1 MYESFIILLAVAA
14 LLTFINIK
22 FLKLPTTI
30 GLMILGICL
39 SVLLLVIR
47 HFDNELF
54 IKLPHILKELDF
66 HDFLMNILLSFLL
79 FAGAVHID
87 IKTLDEVRIPVFVF
101 AVIGTIISTF
111 IIGYLSYLA
120 FGLLG
125 LNIPFLHCMLFGA
138 LISPTDPIAVLAIFK
153 NYRLKKTLSTKIE
166 GESLFNDGIGIV
178 VFVTILQLIMGDEK
192 GFSIQ
197 ETSLLFL
204 REAGGGILFGLLLG
218 FFGLFF
224 LKRLKKD
231 PKTAV
236 IITLVIA
243 TGGYAIANVIEVSG
257 ALAMVAAGLTIG
269 NWVHKYAGID
279 TKTLITIFWEI
290 IDEVFN
296 SMVFVM
302 MGLAILLIDPVA
314 IDFLAAFF
322 AIFIVLI
329 GRFVSVFISRFLVR
343 HNKFSKPWYSLK
355 YTTIMTWSGLRGAL
369 AFALALS
376 ITPDLSGHFI
386 VFLTYSVAAFSI
398 IVQGL
403 TIGKLVKKMKI

>member
-1 MYESFIILLAVAA
+1 MYESFITLLAVAA

-39 SVLLLVIR
+39 SGLLLLIQ
-47 HFDNELF
+47 HFDNDLLTS
-54 IKLPHILKELDF
+54 LPNILNELDF

-87 IKTLDEVRIPVFVF
+87 IKTLDEVRVPVFVF
-101 AVIGTIISTF
+101 AVIGTFIST
-111 IIGYLSYLA
+111 IIVGYLTYFV
-120 FGLLG
+120 FGFLG
-125 LNIPFLHCMLFGA
+125 LNIPLLHCMLFGA

-153 NYRLKKTLSTKIE
+153 NYHLKKTLSVKIE

-178 VFVTILQLIMGDEK
+178 VFVTIIELITGDEK
-192 GFSIQ
+192 GFSIE
-197 ETSLLFL
+197 ETGLLFL
-204 REAGGGILFGLLLG
+204 REAAGGILFGLLLG
-218 FFGLFF
+218 FCGLFF
-224 LKRLKKD
+224 LKKLKED

-243 TGGYAIANVIEVSG
+243 TGGYAIANTIEVSG

-269 NWVHKYAGID
+269 NWVHKYAGIK
-279 TKTLITIFWEI
+279 TKTLIKIFWEI
-290 IDEVFN
+290 IGEVFN

-302 MGLAILLIDPVA
+302 MGLAILLIDPIA
-314 IDFLAAFF
+314 IDYVA
-322 AIFIVLI
+322 AIFTIIIVLI

-355 YTTIMTWSGLRGAL
+355 YNTIMTWSGLRGAL

-376 ITPDLSGHFI
+376 ITPDLNGRFI

-403 TIGKLVKKMKI
+403 TIGKLVKKLKI

>member
-1 MYESFIILLAVAA
+1 MYESFITLLAVAA

-30 GLMILGICL
+30 GLMILGMCL
-39 SVLLLVIR
+39 SCFLLIVR
-47 HFDNELF
+47 HFDYELF
-54 IKLPHILKELDF
+54 VKLPHILDELDF

-87 IKTLDEVRIPVFVF
+87 IKTLDAVRLPVFVF
-101 AVIGTIISTF
+101 AIIGTIISTF
-111 IIGYLSYLA
+111 IIGYLTYFV

-125 LNIPFLHCMLFGA
+125 LNIPLLHCMLFGA

-153 NYRLKKTLSTKIE
+153 NYHFKKTLSVKIE

-178 VFVTILQLIMGDEK
+178 VFVTIIQLIMGDER
-192 GFSIQ
+192 GFSIE
-197 ETSLLFL
+197 ETGLLFL
-204 REAGGGILFGLLLG
+204 REAVGGILFGLLLG
-218 FFGLFF
+218 FCGLFF

-243 TGGYAIANVIEVSG
+243 TGGYAIANTLEVSG

-269 NWVHKYAGID
+269 NWIHKYAGIE
-279 TKTLITIFWEI
+279 TKTLISTFWEI
-290 IDEVFN
+290 IGEIFN

-302 MGLAILLIDPVA
+302 MGLAILLIDPIA
-314 IDFLAAFF
+314 IDFVA
-322 AIFIVLI
+322 AIFTIIIVLI
-329 GRFVSVFISRFLVR
+329 GRFISVFISRFIVR

-355 YTTIMTWSGLRGAL
+355 YTTVMTWSGLRGAL

-376 ITPDLSGHFI
+376 ITPDLNGHFI
-386 VFLTYSVAAFSI
+386 IFLTYSVAAFSI

-403 TIGKLVKKMKI
+403 TIGKLVKKFKI

>member
-1 MYESFIILLAVAA
+1 MYESFITLLAIAA

-39 SVLLLVIR
+39 SGLLLLIR
-47 HFDNELF
+47 HFDNDLLT
-54 IKLPHILKELDF
+54 KLPNILVKLDF

-87 IKTLDEVRIPVFVF
+87 IKTLDMVRLPVFVF
-101 AVIGTIISTF
+101 AVIGTIISTI
-111 IIGYLSYLA
+111 IIGYLTYYV

-125 LNIPFLHCMLFGA
+125 LNIPLLHCMLFGA

-153 NYRLKKTLSTKIE
+153 NYHLKKTLSMKIE

-178 VFVTILQLIMGDEK
+178 VFITIIQIITGDEK
-192 GFSIQ
+192 GFSIE
-197 ETSLLFL
+197 ETGLLFL
-204 REAGGGILFGLLLG
+204 REAAGGIMFGLLLG
-218 FFGLFF
+218 FCGL
-224 LKRLKKD
+224 LLLKKLKED

-243 TGGYAIANVIEVSG
+243 TGGYAIANTLEVSG

-269 NWVHKYAGID
+269 NWIHKYAGIE

-290 IDEVFN
+290 IGEVFN

-302 MGLAILLIDPVA
+302 MGLAILLIDPIA
-314 IDFLAAFF
+314 IDFVA
-322 AIFIVLI
+322 AIFTIIIVLVS
-329 GRFVSVFISRFLVR
+329 RFVSVFISRFLVR
-343 HNKFSKPWYSLK
+343 NNKFSKPWYSLK
-355 YTTIMTWSGLRGAL
+355 YTTIMTWSGIRGAL

-386 VFLTYSVAAFSI
+386 IFLTYSVAAFSI